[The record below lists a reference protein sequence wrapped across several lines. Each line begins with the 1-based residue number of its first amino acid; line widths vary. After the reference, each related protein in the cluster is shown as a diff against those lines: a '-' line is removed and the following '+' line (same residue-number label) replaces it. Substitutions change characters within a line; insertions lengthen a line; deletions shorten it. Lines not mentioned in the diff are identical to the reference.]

1 MRFRSQLLLLLL
13 SVLVP
18 AFLAS
23 GWSIWYVYSDEQQ
36 AQEKSLLEAARSF
49 AMIVDNDLRI
59 REATLRTL
67 ANSTVL
73 ESGNIKSFYEFA
85 KAMAPTPES
94 TIVLRHASGQQLL
107 NTRRPYG
114 EALPSKAASSLAEL
128 RNVYGPNDTVVSD
141 LFLGKVAKRLD
152 FAIQVPVKHNPHSN
166 AFLEMGVNVS
176 ELQTILQQQRFPATW
191 ITTIVDRK
199 GVVLARSHDPERFVG
214 KAVSERSQKILQSS
228 RNGVY
233 HSVTLDEIPVKAYY
247 SRVPLADWSVFI
259 SIPESDVR
267 RTAVQAASFLGT
279 SSIVL
284 LAVALLAASWLA
296 RRTIKP
302 IEDLGSAAER
312 MGRNEDLSYTPFGI
326 REIDT
331 VARQMAEASTQIR
344 QATAKL
350 EQQVAE
356 AVIKAERA
364 ERALQHSQKL
374 EALGRLTGGI
384 AHEFNN
390 VLQTISSAVQLAKL
404 VPKPEHVVP
413 LMEKC
418 SMAVERATA
427 LTGQLSAFG
436 RAQEAKLTTVVLN
449 RQIEE
454 FKDLVK
460 GVLPS
465 NIEFKVRLSDVS
477 WPVTVDTLQFELAFL
492 NVVINAR
499 DAMPNGGVLTVE
511 TGNEHMAQP
520 PGGLP
525 PGEYVRIRISDTG
538 TGMSAE
544 VMAKAFEPFYTTKPV
559 GKGTGLGLA
568 QVYGFARQSHGAL
581 VLHSVEGEG
590 TTVEFYLPRSSAQA
604 GGIDGA
610 SQEQER
616 SATATGTLL
625 FVEDD
630 TLVKETMVPALKGA
644 GLEVIAASNA
654 EEALAILESG
664 MEVHSV
670 LSDVMMPGKTNGVG
684 LAKVILEK
692 WSSTRV
698 ILATGY
704 SDTRIDLPGVKVVAK
719 PYQVADIVRML
730 KD

>member
-36 AQEKSLLEAARSF
+36 AQEKNLLETARSF

-59 REATLRTL
+59 REAILRTL
-67 ANSTVL
+67 ANSTAL
-73 ESGNIKSFYEFA
+73 ERDDTKAFYDYA
-85 KAMAPTPES
+85 RLVAPTPES
-94 TIVLRHASGQQLL
+94 TIVLRHASGRQLL
-107 NTRRPYG
+107 NTRRPFG
-114 EALPSKAASSLAEL
+114 EALPAKGGSNLADL
-128 RNVYGPNDTVVSD
+128 RNAYGPNDTVVSD

-152 FAIQVPVKHNPHSN
+152 FAIQVPVKHNPYSN
-166 AFLEMGVNVS
+166 AFLEMGVNAS
-176 ELQTILQQQRFPATW
+176 ELQAILQQQRFPASW

-199 GVVLARSHDPERFVG
+199 GIVLARSHDPERFVG
-214 KAVSERSQKILQSS
+214 KAVSERTQKVLQSS

-233 HSVTLDEIPVKAYY
+233 HSVTLDEIPVKAYF

-259 SIPESDVR
+259 SIPEYDVS
-267 RTAVQAASFLGT
+267 RTAVQAASFLAAA
-279 SSIVL
+279 SIVL
-284 LAVALLAASWLA
+284 LAVAVLAASWLA

-302 IEDLGSAAER
+302 IEDLGAAAER
-312 MGRNEDLSYTPFGI
+312 MARNEELVHAPFGI
-326 REIDT
+326 REIDA
-331 VARQMAEASTQIR
+331 VARQMVDASTQIR
-344 QATAKL
+344 QATIRL

-356 AVIKAERA
+356 AVTKAERA

-427 LTGQLSAFG
+427 LTSQLSAFG
-436 RAQEAKLTTVVLN
+436 RTQEAKLTTVVLN
-449 RQIEE
+449 RQIEA

-460 GVLPS
+460 GILPT
-465 NIEFKVRLSDVS
+465 NIDFRISLSDAS

-499 DAMPNGGVLTVE
+499 DAMPSGGVLTVE
-511 TGNEHMAQP
+511 TSNEPMAQP

-525 PGEYVRIRISDTG
+525 PGEYVRIRIGDTG

-581 VLHSVEGEG
+581 VLHSMEGEG

-604 GGIDGA
+604 GGLDDTLE
-610 SQEQER
+610 QQER
-616 SATATGTLL
+616 GATATGTLL

-630 TLVKETMVPALKGA
+630 PLVKETMVPALKSA

-664 MEVHSV
+664 MQVHSV

-692 WSSTRV
+692 WSSTRI

-704 SDTRIDLPGVKVVAK
+704 SDTKIDLPEVRVVAK

-730 KD
+730 KA